1 MRRLHGEPELLRSLR
16 GAAPRDPGR
25 HEGHLHRGRESHR
38 PGGRATSRRFR
49 RGRAPSGRGR
59 QHPTGEGPRRGDR
72 RDPRLHGSP
81 LPRCPLQ
88 RIRRAPQE
96 RLCGG
101 PSRPPGE
108 GHPRGV
114 AADAAATG
122 NARCRAL
129 RDDRPPHA
137 RGRGEIARCLGGGQM
152 SFRQAYWDEPLLMEK
167 RSGPDL
173 PLDLADLVPPKLRRE
188 SLAIP
193 NLADHDVVRHFTRLS
208 QMNFGIDTGFYPL
221 GSCTMKFN
229 PKFTEE
235 LAALP
240 TVARIHPDQDESTV
254 QGALRL
260 LYELQGVLATI
271 AGMDAVTLQP
281 AAGAQ
286 GEHTGLLLAQA
297 YHRDRGEERSQ
308 VILPD
313 TAHGTNFASAGMLG
327 FDIVE
332 IPSKDGRVDLK
343 ALESAASGKT
353 LAFMLT
359 NPNTLG
365 ILEDH
370 VLEFADLIHAAVRL
384 LYYDGANFNAILG
397 RTSPGKMNFDI
408 VHFNL
413 HKTFTTPH
421 GGGGPGAGPVGV
433 KKALEPFLP
442 VPLVSLNGRGYHLD
456 YDRPKSIGKVRAWYG
471 NFALLVR
478 AYAYILRMGGDG
490 LREVSDRAVLNAN
503 YVRHRL
509 QGVLDV
515 PFGGLRKH
523 EFVASAASLTAK
535 GIRTVDLAKRL
546 MDFGYHPP
554 TVYFPHLVEEAM
566 MIEPTETETKET
578 LDAFVEALTKIVGE
592 DPDVLR
598 SAPHNTAVRR
608 VDEVRAAREPILSAR
623 MAKAAKPAPS

>member
-1 MRRLHGEPELLRSLR
+1 
-16 GAAPRDPGR
+16 
-25 HEGHLHRGRESHR
+25 
-38 PGGRATSRRFR
+38 
-49 RGRAPSGRGR
+49 
-59 QHPTGEGPRRGDR
+59 
-72 RDPRLHGSP
+72 
-81 LPRCPLQ
+81 
-88 RIRRAPQE
+88 
-96 RLCGG
+96 
-101 PSRPPGE
+101 
-108 GHPRGV
+108 V
-114 AADAAATG
+114 
-122 NARCRAL
+122 
-129 RDDRPPHA
+129 
-137 RGRGEIARCLGGGQM
+137 
-152 SFRQAYWDEPLLMEK
+152 SFRQAIWDELLLMEK
-167 RSGPDL
+167 HSGPDDPVDLSALL
-173 PLDLADLVPPKLRRE
+173 PAKLRRE
-188 SLAIP
+188 RLNIP
-193 NLADHDVVRHFTRLS
+193 NLAEHDVVRHFTRLS

-240 TVARIHPDQDESTV
+240 TVTRIHPDQDESTV
-254 QGALRL
+254 QGTLRL
-260 LYELQGVLATI
+260 MYELQHVLATI

-286 GEHTGLLLAQA
+286 GEFTGLLLAQA
-297 YHRDRGEERSQ
+297 YHRDRGEERHQ

-327 FDIVE
+327 FEIVE
-332 IPSKDGRVDLK
+332 IPSRQGRVDLK
-343 ALESAASGKT
+343 ALEAAAGEKT

-365 ILEDH
+365 IFEDH
-370 VLEFADLIHAAVRL
+370 VLDIAEVVHAAGGL

-433 KKALEPFLP
+433 KRPLEPFLP
-442 VPLVSLNGRGYHLD
+442 VPLVQLNGRGYHLD

-478 AYAYILRMGGDG
+478 AYAYILRMGGNG
-490 LREVSDRAVLNAN
+490 LKEVSERAVLNAN
-503 YVRHRL
+503 YVMHRL

-523 EFVASAASLTAK
+523 EFVASASRLASK
-535 GIRTVDLAKRL
+535 GVRAVDVAKRL
-546 MDFGYHPP
+546 LDFGIHPP
-554 TVYFPHLVEEAM
+554 TVYFPHLVEEAL

-578 LDAFVEALTKIVGE
+578 LDGFVDALVAIVNE
-592 DPDVLR
+592 DPAVLHA
-598 SAPHNTAVRR
+598 APHNAAVRR
-608 VDEVRAAREPILSAR
+608 IDEVRAAREPILSAR
-623 MAKAAKPAPS
+623 VASRKTPNS

>member
-1 MRRLHGEPELLRSLR
+1 
-16 GAAPRDPGR
+16 
-25 HEGHLHRGRESHR
+25 
-38 PGGRATSRRFR
+38 
-49 RGRAPSGRGR
+49 
-59 QHPTGEGPRRGDR
+59 
-72 RDPRLHGSP
+72 
-81 LPRCPLQ
+81 
-88 RIRRAPQE
+88 
-96 RLCGG
+96 
-101 PSRPPGE
+101 
-108 GHPRGV
+108 
-114 AADAAATG
+114 
-122 NARCRAL
+122 
-129 RDDRPPHA
+129 
-137 RGRGEIARCLGGGQM
+137 
-152 SFRQAYWDEPLLMEK
+152 MEK
-167 RSGPDL
+167 HSGPDD
-173 PLDLADLVPPKLRRE
+173 PLDLSALLPAKLRRE
-188 SLAIP
+188 RLNIP
-193 NLADHDVVRHFTRLS
+193 NLAEHDVVRHFTRLS

-240 TVARIHPDQDESTV
+240 TVTRIHPDQDESTV

-260 LYELQGVLATI
+260 MYELQNVLATI

-286 GEHTGLLLAQA
+286 GEFTGLLLAQA
-297 YHRDRGEERSQ
+297 YHRDRGEERHQ

-327 FDIVE
+327 FEIVE
-332 IPSKDGRVDLK
+332 IPSMEGRVDLK
-343 ALESAASGKT
+343 ALEAAAGEKT

-365 ILEDH
+365 IFEDH
-370 VLEFADLIHAAVRL
+370 VLDIAEVVHGAGGL

-433 KKALEPFLP
+433 KKPFEPFLP
-442 VPLVSLNGRGYHLD
+442 VPLVQLNGRGYHLD

-478 AYAYILRMGGDG
+478 AYAYILRMGGNG
-490 LREVSDRAVLNAN
+490 LKEVSERAVLNAN
-503 YVRHRL
+503 YVMHQL

-523 EFVASAASLTAK
+523 EFVASAARLAAK
-535 GIRTVDLAKRL
+535 GVRTVDLAKRL
-546 MDFGYHPP
+546 MDFGIHPP
-554 TVYFPHLVEEAM
+554 TVYFPHLVEEAL

-578 LDAFVEALTKIVGE
+578 LDGFVDALGKIVNE
-592 DPDVLR
+592 DPAVLHG
-598 SAPHNTAVRR
+598 APHNTAVRR
-608 VDEVRAAREPILSAR
+608 IDEVRAAREPILSAR
-623 MAKAAKPAPS
+623 TAARQPPKS